1 MKQLKPDAMCTVI
14 GWGKRRDK
22 DRKFISRFSYLYF
35 NKYPFLLATA
45 TYEPIVNEVQV
56 PIIKRHQ
63 CDEWLDNLTVSDG
76 MICAGYEEGGKDA
89 CQVS

>member
-1 MKQLKPDAMCTVI
+1 MPCVPLLVGANDVI
-14 GWGKRRDK
+14 RIVSLSRD
-22 DRKFISRFSYLYF
+22 FSYVYL